1 MSFTKKRKIYTVD
14 NFSDKQL
21 EKLDRIYDRMAS
33 KSSTNVLPGD
43 AGIMHS
49 EVFSPDQE
57 FKVTRGEMVL
67 QNHGSYIVFGA
78 DRPSSKASGEGGIGA
93 SGASSIDIVV
103 GRMASA
109 REGKGSKDGTHV
121 DPSFSA
127 DAARIYISQLTKV
140 DTHFGLTG
148 KTLGGTAEQPRSAV
162 AIKADN
168 VRIIGRES
176 IKIITGK
183 QAGVSGF
190 PMGGEPNSLGAKM
203 HQPAPTIE
211 LIAGN
216 SNQERYVFGGYA
228 EIVTKISHIQPAV
241 MGDNLKSCLRELA
254 HITSILLDTTMAQ
267 TFMTMSS
274 MMTMGLEPFVLF
286 YEYFV
291 YDGATIRPGA
301 AMNDMIESLMNGL
314 TLFSGRIQLLFWE
327 LNYLYPFGYKHI
339 VSSNVKLT

>member
-1 MSFTKKRKIYTVD
+1 
-14 NFSDKQL
+14 
-21 EKLDRIYDRMAS
+21 MA
-33 KSSTNVLPGD
+33 
-43 AGIMHS
+43 A
-49 EVFSPDQE
+49 
-57 FKVTRGEMVL
+57 
-67 QNHGSYIVFGA
+67 
-78 DRPSSKASGEGGIGA
+78 
-93 SGASSIDIVV
+93 
-103 GRMASA
+103 A
-109 REGKGSKDGTHV
+109 RAGKGSKDGSHV

-148 KTLGGTAEQPRSAV
+148 KILAGKAEQPRSAV

-168 VRIIGRES
+168 VRLIGRES
-176 IKIITGK
+176 IKIVTGK
-183 QAGVSGF
+183 QAGVSGY

-254 HITSILLDTTMAQ
+254 HITSILLDVCMNTSWLVMLLCID
-267 TFMTMSS
+267 
-274 MMTMGLEPFVLF
+274 MGWEPFILF
-286 YEYFV
+286 YEFLRV
-291 YDGATIRPGA
+291 VPGGLVVPGP
-301 AMNDMIESLMNGL
+301 AMTDMLEHFLNSF
-314 TLFSGRIQLLFWE
+314 TLWSGRIQLLFWE